1 MLCSGTVKL
10 WTSSSNGKTIITRI
24 AHSGEVLGLNS
35 TISDRPYGVSAEM
48 MEPGQASFIPRPSLL
63 QLMRDHSE
71 VAVSVGEQLS
81 AVYFTA
87 HDEVRTLGLTTHPA
101 ERLAKLLLSWTT
113 DAPRNGG
120 GMDSPPVKLSLNH
133 EEIGQ
138 TIGVTRQTVTRLLS
152 EFKRR
157 EMLQLR
163 KSNLCIQDRPA
174 LENISGL
181 TFEVLL

>member
-1 MLCSGTVKL
+1 MRSVHWALRHIRQNGLPSYSCPGRPTP
-10 WTSSSNGKTIITRI
+10 GKT
-24 AHSGEVLGLNS
+24 
-35 TISDRPYGVSAEM
+35 AE
-48 MEPGQASFIPRPSLL
+48 AL
-63 QLMRDHSE
+63 
-71 VAVSVGEQLS
+71 
-81 AVYFTA
+81 
-87 HDEVRTLGLTTHPA
+87 
-101 ERLAKLLLSWTT
+101 
-113 DAPRNGG
+113 
-120 GMDSPPVKLSLNH
+120 DSPPVKLSLNH